1 MKNILVIVALLSA
14 SFTFAQESE
23 LSSEVV
29 DLKQSVLQ
37 LNRDLYQLEEDLLSP
52 ETTRAALY
60 FSLNYG
66 GFFQPMSIQISVD
79 GKKSVQHLYT
89 ERQVKALTQG
99 AIQPLQNLNLG
110 PGKHNISVLVKG
122 VDQNGKDREL
132 VLEQPVEKNEQP
144 LYIELKVNDNKDT
157 QNAELLISHW

>member
-1 MKNILVIVALLSA
+1 MKNWLMVIALIST
-14 SFTFAQESE
+14 SYTSAQESQ

-66 GFFQPMSIQISVD
+66 GFFQPMSIRIVVD
-79 GKKSVQHLYT
+79 GKQSVQHLYT
-89 ERQVKALTQG
+89 ERQVKALSQG

-110 PGKHNISVLVKG
+110 PGKHNISVQVKG

-132 VLEQPVEKNEQP
+132 ALEQEVEKNDQP

-157 QNAELLISHW
+157 QNAELLLSHW